1 MSKGDRDL
9 LAGLGR
15 RRKGMDA
22 EYQQWEPHFR
32 ELRDAIQPSRGRFSL
47 GENRKASTL
56 NKRIID
62 SSGRKGLRTLKSGLM
77 AGMTSPS
84 RPWFKLGLHNDS
96 NKDDPDVKA
105 YLHETQKRMYSV
117 LRGSNIYRTLD
128 ACYGDLGLYGTFGG
142 LITGNFDNVIQS
154 HAFPMGL
161 YRISEN
167 EDGIVDI
174 LHWDI
179 RMTVAQVVSKFG
191 LDRVSTSVAN
201 RYKAND
207 LHSWVDV
214 CAAVEVRRERDP
226 LSPLSIDKP
235 LAAFYWE
242 KTRSDA
248 FLMVSGHG
256 TNGILG
262 PRWERVEGETWAT
275 SSPGMDALGDCVQ
288 LQQQHKDKSLSI
300 QMSYKPPMQGPA
312 GFKKHFRNVP
322 GGVTTV
328 STTDLQKGGLRPTH
342 EVRPDI
348 QGLVMDINETRRRI
362 SESFYEDLFRM
373 ASQHGIDGVK
383 NVTAT
388 AIAEMHEEKL
398 IALGPV
404 LESLDHGLLTP
415 VIEATFHYMQEAEIL
430 PEAPDALN
438 GEPIKVEFIS
448 LLAQAQKA
456 IGLASIERTVG
467 FAGSLAQIKPE
478 ALDKIDADA
487 AMDEFADQVGPP
499 PGIIV
504 TTKQAQEARAARAKA
519 AQQQQ
524 MMEQVQPMAHAAK
537 LISEAN
543 ERGAEGLE
551 RGAIG

>member
-1 MSKGDRDL
+1 MANDERALISDL
-9 LAGLGR
+9 TR

-32 ELRDAIQPSRGRFSL
+32 EIRDAIQPSRGRFSL
-47 GENRKASTL
+47 GENRKSSTL

-62 SSGRKGLRTLKSGLM
+62 STGRRGLRTLRSGLM
-77 AGMTSPS
+77 SGMTSPS
-84 RPWFKLGLHNDS
+84 RPWFKLGLHDDS
-96 NKDDPDVKA
+96 NIDDPSVKA
-105 YLHETQKRMYSV
+105 YLHESQRRMYSV

-142 LITGNFDNVIQS
+142 LIVSDFDNVIHS

-161 YRISEN
+161 YRIAEN
-167 EDGIVDI
+167 EYGVVDI

-191 LDRVSTSVAN
+191 LDKVSRGVRN

-207 LHSWVDV
+207 LHSHVDV

-226 LSPLSIDKP
+226 MSPLSINKP

-242 KTRSDA
+242 KAVSDQM
-248 FLMVSGHG
+248 LLVSGHS

-262 PRWERVEGETWAT
+262 PRWERIEGESWAV

-288 LQQQHKDKSLSI
+288 LQQQHRDKAMAVQLS
-300 QMSYKPPMQGPA
+300 YNPPMQAPA
-312 GFKKHFRNVP
+312 GMKSKYRNIP
-322 GGVTTV
+322 GRLTTSSV
-328 STTDLQKGGLRPTH
+328 TDLQKGGLRPTH
-342 EVRPDI
+342 EVRPDVGALMADI
-348 QGLVMDINETRRRI
+348 QETARRI
-362 SESFYEDLFRM
+362 SEAFYEPLFRM
-373 ASQHGIDGVK
+373 TSQFGIEGVK

-388 AIAEMHEEKL
+388 AIAEIHEEKL

-415 VIEATFHYMQEAEIL
+415 IIESTFHYMQEAEIL
-430 PEAPDALN
+430 PEPPDAIA
-438 GEPIKVEFIS
+438 GQPIKVEFIS

-456 IGLASIERTVG
+456 VGLAAIERTIG
-467 FAGSLAQIKPE
+467 FAGSLAAIKPE

-487 AMDEFADQVGPP
+487 TMDEFADQVGPP
-499 PGIIV
+499 PGMIL
-504 TTKQAQEARAARAKA
+504 TSEQANEIRRARAE
-519 AQQQQ
+519 QQQAAAL
-524 MMEQVQPMAHAAK
+524 MENAQPMAQAAK
-537 LISEAN
+537 LISETG
-543 ERGAEGLE
+543 ERGAQGLE
-551 RGAIG
+551 AAGGF